1 MNNHAHSERPPH
13 QQTLFDLGLPVTA
26 ILKRRIVH
34 PRKHVVPEISPE
46 AYQKNLKPQE
56 PECPF

>member
-1 MNNHAHSERPPH
+1 
-13 QQTLFDLGLPVTA
+13 LGVPVTA